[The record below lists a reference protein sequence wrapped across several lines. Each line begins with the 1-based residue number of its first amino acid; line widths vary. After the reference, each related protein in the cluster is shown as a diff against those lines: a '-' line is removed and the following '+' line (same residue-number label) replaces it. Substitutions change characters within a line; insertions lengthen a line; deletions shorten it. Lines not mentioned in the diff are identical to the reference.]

1 MRTLFIE
8 HREEI
13 NKIIGECKTC
23 YLAMSDGGL
32 PYVLPMNFALDG
44 YSIILHSAQS
54 GRMWE
59 TIKRNPNVYKKLAKE
74 AFGYTYDGEYV
85 RDDKG
90 KVVNNPDTGK
100 PMTKEDLEKTKKY
113 AQTFNTL
120 GKREFGSLSLN
131 NSYNKNTGESYIN
144 ANYRFYTSLGAFS
157 DSTQNQF
164 FGHSFFSLMLS

>member
-59 TIKRNPNVYKKLAKE
+59 TIKRNPNVYKKLAHTYLIQEDANNFLSNFCKRESDGFMYPTCKKVLKFVNYFFELQLKE
-74 AFGYTYDGEYV
+74 
-85 RDDKG
+85 G
-90 KVVNNPDTGK
+90 KIL
-100 PMTKEDLEKTKKY
+100 DLEYKKILE
-113 AQTFNTL
+113 TILDN
-120 GKREFGSLSLN
+120 
-131 NSYNKNTGESYIN
+131 
-144 ANYRFYTSLGAFS
+144 
-157 DSTQNQF
+157 
-164 FGHSFFSLMLS
+164 